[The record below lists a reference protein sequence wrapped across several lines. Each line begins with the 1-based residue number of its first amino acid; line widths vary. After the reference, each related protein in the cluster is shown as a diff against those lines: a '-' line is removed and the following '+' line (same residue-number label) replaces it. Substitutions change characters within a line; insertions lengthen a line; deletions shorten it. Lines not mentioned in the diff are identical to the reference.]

1 MAISNNV
8 PPLLLLVMFQLGSNW
23 VPLYAHQ
30 GHGFA
35 WYLAKKKKALLV
47 LILLLLA
54 SSLIPPTPFWRAGS
68 ISFLFFSLGFFLI
81 TCFCWGGGVL
91 SFPHHVVLLLH
102 GSHAPGFFGLC
113 LIFILSWVFLFCFC
127 GVGMECI
134 GKWEEGGM
142 GECNDGF
149 EEIKDSGNKLGFHVC
164 VNC

>member
-35 WYLAKKKKALLV
+35 WYLAKKKGPACSNS
-47 LILLLLA
+47 
-54 SSLIPPTPFWRAGS
+54 SSL
-68 ISFLFFSLGFFLI
+68 SFFSHSTNPLLEGRVNFHSFFSLGFFLI

-91 SFPHHVVLLLH
+91 SFPHHVVLLIH
-102 GSHAPGFFGLC
+102 GSQAPGFFGLC